1 MPHQTWTTMK
11 KLLASVLALAVVFTF
26 TVPAFATDTTPPSKT
41 QEEFEEKLR
50 QAGRKIAEEN
60 NLIMSIEEYEAY
72 KNRTNT
78 ISALSEEEIAEYYK
92 EVQATTVS
100 LDDIYTAYPE
110 LADEAL
116 SIDELDP
123 IYSSAAIAPLADPE
137 CGDYRLQPRY
147 RYSERVEYDEVD
159 SETYDGLANLTIAVM
174 SAGLKPAQTI
184 AVSLLQS
191 VIPTNSWRTCKNYH
205 VTTLYEKCSTERW
218 GEVYTSGGLLC
229 DTDWRGYCEASR
241 EDVYAI
247 ATAIT
252 WKGNVSYGNSSNLV
266 RVYYEYDNVF
276 YNTTHIKNK
285 ALELYQKA
293 YDETFT
299 ILYGVWPSLQYVEYN
314 WRNDYSWTNPANNP
328 FA

>member
-1 MPHQTWTTMK
+1 MK

-147 RYSERVEYDEVD
+147 RYSERVESDNCSYVRRSKASTNNSRFTS
-159 SETYDGLANLTIAVM
+159 SERYPN
-174 SAGLKPAQTI
+174 Q
-184 AVSLLQS
+184 LLE
-191 VIPTNSWRTCKNYH
+191 NM
-205 VTTLYEKCSTERW
+205 
-218 GEVYTSGGLLC
+218 
-229 DTDWRGYCEASR
+229 
-241 EDVYAI
+241 
-247 ATAIT
+247 
-252 WKGNVSYGNSSNLV
+252 
-266 RVYYEYDNVF
+266 
-276 YNTTHIKNK
+276 
-285 ALELYQKA
+285 
-293 YDETFT
+293 
-299 ILYGVWPSLQYVEYN
+299 
-314 WRNDYSWTNPANNP
+314 
-328 FA
+328 